1 MSSMRS
7 MTSPPTPAGG
17 SPVGQIERLMENR
30 LASSELALHRIH
42 ADPANPRQLTV
53 GQAVDVAEREEDAG
67 LAGHA
72 LERALE
78 VHRFHVEPADRPR
91 RRAGLRVL
99 GANAPPPEL
108 VETDVRQGA
117 IEPRRQ
123 RPSGRIV
130 GAGREAVRQRS
141 RPTSILCWPG
151 GLWCDTPRR
160 PT

>member
-72 LERALE
+72 LERAL
-78 VHRFHVEPADRPR
+78 D
-91 RRAGLRVL
+91 RVL
-99 GANAPPPEL
+99 GVGPVVKKPEGHRVEARAVSLGHPRECPLIHGHPGIRAP
-108 VETDVRQGA
+108 
-117 IEPRRQ
+117 
-123 RPSGRIV
+123 
-130 GAGREAVRQRS
+130 
-141 RPTSILCWPG
+141 W
-151 GLWCDTPRR
+151 
-160 PT
+160 

>member
-1 MSSMRS
+1 MSWMRS
-7 MTSPPTPAGG
+7 MTSPRTPAGG

-91 RRAGLRVL
+91 RRAGPPAL
-99 GANAPPPEL
+99 GADPEARPPPRATARLASGEAPSEVPSL
-108 VETDVRQGA
+108 ATPLL
-117 IEPRRQ
+117 PR
-123 RPSGRIV
+123 
-130 GAGREAVRQRS
+130 
-141 RPTSILCWPG
+141 L
-151 GLWCDTPRR
+151 
-160 PT
+160 